1 MRLNVH
7 LHSRKQKNL
16 IKALSGER
24 LSTYLNE
31 NDNDLEKA
39 LGLYIKN
46 IEISAAF
53 LIPLQVLEITIRNSL
68 NETIKSH
75 YDTDDWF
82 DVIPLNNFAN
92 QKISS
97 AKQTVNYQQD
107 NPQISHVVAELTFGF
122 WLSLIGSEYHQTLWI
137 PFLNKSFPYARKP
150 RSEIHGHLNH
160 IRKFRNRIAH
170 HEPIFARHLEQDYN
184 SILLALKWI
193 YPDIASWVDSNSK
206 VLDVI

>member
-1 MRLNVH
+1 MFIYTPEN
-7 LHSRKQKNL
+7 KNNL

-39 LGLYIKN
+39 LDLYIKN

-53 LIPLQVLEITIRNSL
+53 LIPLQVLEVTIRNSL
-68 NETIKSH
+68 NETIKNH
-75 YDTDDWF
+75 YGTDDWF

-92 QKISS
+92 QKITS
-97 AKQTVNYQQD
+97 AKQTVNNQQD
-107 NPQISHVVAELTFGF
+107 NPQISHVVAELTFEF

-150 RSEIHGHLNH
+150 RSEIHDHLNH

-170 HEPIFARHLEQDYN
+170 HGPIFYRHLEQDYKG
-184 SILLALKWI
+184 ILLALNWI
-193 YPDIASWVDSNSK
+193 NPNIAAWVDSHSK
-206 VLDVI
+206 VLEIV